1 MERLVNR
8 SVTAML
14 EHQIVRE
21 EQQAVII
28 YGLDLLYSSI
38 ISLLS
43 FVVLGSFLNRLLPT
57 AVLLLFFIPLQSFGG
72 GYHCQTHFRCWL
84 LMMIG
89 YLAAVFVLMNL
100 PLYILWSMMLIG
112 AYAIL
117 KFAPIENPAAPFG
130 ECFRKKMRR
139 IMLVVFAAAVLL
151 AGIFSVMR
159 EELASP
165 ILVAV
170 ILSEVSITSAK
181 IKQVYMEKK

>member
-1 MERLVNR
+1 MDRLVNR

-14 EHQIVRE
+14 EHRIISE
-21 EQQAVII
+21 EQKAVMI

-43 FVVLGSFLNRLLPT
+43 FVVLGFLMDCLVPT
-57 AVLLLFFIPLQSFGG
+57 VVLLMFFIPLQSFGG

-89 YLAAVFVLMNL
+89 YIVAVFVLMNL
-100 PLYILWSMMLIG
+100 PLYILWSGALIG
-112 AYAIL
+112 TYAVL

-130 ECFRKKMRR
+130 ECFRKKMRK
-139 IMLVVFAAAVLL
+139 IMIVVFVVAVLL
-151 AGIFSVMR
+151 AGAFSTMR
-159 EELASP
+159 LELAVP

-181 IKQVYMEKK
+181 IKRVYMRN

>member
-1 MERLVNR
+1 MDRLVNR

-14 EHQIVRE
+14 EHQIISD
-21 EQQAVII
+21 EQKAVMI

-43 FVVLGSFLNRLLPT
+43 FVVLGFFLNRLVPT
-57 AVLLLFFIPLQSFGG
+57 VVLLLFFIPLQSFGG

-89 YLAAVFVLMNL
+89 YIVAVFVLMNL

-112 AYAIL
+112 TYAIL
-117 KFAPIENPAAPFG
+117 KFAPIENSAAPFG
-130 ECFRKKMRR
+130 ERFKKKMRS
-139 IMLVVFAAAVLL
+139 IMIVVFVAAVLL
-151 AGIFSVMR
+151 AGVLSAISLKIAV
-159 EELASP
+159 P

-181 IKQVYMEKK
+181 IKQVYMEN